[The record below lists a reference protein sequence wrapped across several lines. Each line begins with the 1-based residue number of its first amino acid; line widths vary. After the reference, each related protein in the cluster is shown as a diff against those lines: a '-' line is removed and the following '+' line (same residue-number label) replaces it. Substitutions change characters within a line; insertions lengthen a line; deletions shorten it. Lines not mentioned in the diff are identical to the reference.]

1 MKHQHK
7 IAILKYTTKNFWLL
21 LIPLVRG
28 LIAMNFDFYSWLRG
42 AYWDIIVVLLI
53 IGLAVLR
60 WWNISYDVREEG
72 ILVRDGLFV
81 RNDYL
86 LPFKIASC
94 VSARRSMW
102 LRPFRAVTVAV
113 DSDSHS
119 ASNKRGKADVELI
132 IPLKDYRELYNEI
145 PRESSSMKITY
156 HASRGNLVLFSF
168 VFSSTLSGVILL
180 GTLFIQGGRI
190 VGNELEEMFLTAVSD
205 VTQAVQTIIK
215 GVTPFAVALTLVIAV
230 GWGFSFVSN
239 LLRHINF
246 RIKRYG
252 ENIFVENG
260 FFSKW
265 KYYINYSRI
274 NYADLRQNLLMKIC
288 KVMSVHASCTGYGK
302 EKNGIPVFVPIPT
315 RNRVM
320 DSMRLI
326 LPKFTV
332 NNISIKTKKSYII
345 AFVWFPVVFAAL
357 LPLIASLAESMFP
370 RWDSI
375 IRFVLVIAE
384 IPLVYLLIVKLC
396 AKFTTGIGI
405 GDGMV
410 TLKYCQFYQFH
421 TVIVPKNKIVYVRLS
436 QTIFQ
441 RFGKVCDVFVYTRGE
456 RASRHR
462 IRGISL
468 TEAENFAALCSSE
481 S

>member
-1 MKHQHK
+1 MNHQHK

-28 LIAMNFDFYSWLRG
+28 LIAMNFDFYSWLKG
-42 AYWDIIVVLLI
+42 AYWDILVILLM
-53 IGLAVLR
+53 IGLAVFR
-60 WWNISYDVREEG
+60 WWNISYDIKEEG

-81 RNDYL
+81 RNEYL
-86 LPFKIASC
+86 LPFKITSC
-94 VSARRSMW
+94 VSAKRSMW
-102 LRPFRAVTVAV
+102 LRPFGAVTVAV

-119 ASNKRGKADVELI
+119 ASNKRGGADVELI
-132 IPLKDYRELYNEI
+132 LPLNDYRALYNGI

-156 HASRGNLVLFSF
+156 HASRGNLILFSL

-180 GTLFIQGGRI
+180 GTLFIQGSRI
-190 VGNELEEMFLTAVSD
+190 VGNELEEMLLTAVND
-205 VTQAVQTIIK
+205 VTQVVQTIIN

-260 FFSKW
+260 FFSRRR
-265 KYYINYSRI
+265 YYINYSRI
-274 NYADLRQNLLMKIC
+274 NFADLRQNLLMKIC
-288 KVMSVHASCTGYGK
+288 GVMSVHASCTGYGK
-302 EKNGIPVFVPIPT
+302 EKNGIPVFVPITT

-332 NNISIKTKKSYII
+332 NEISIKTKKGYII
-345 AFVWFPVVFAAL
+345 AFVWVPILLAAGLPFIAIYAAAL
-357 LPLIASLAESMFP
+357 FP

-375 IRFVLVIAE
+375 IKFLVSMAE
-384 IPLVYLLIVKLC
+384 IPAIYLLIVKFC
-396 AKFTTGIGI
+396 AKFTTGIGL

-410 TLKYCQFYQFH
+410 TLRYCRFYQFH
-421 TVIVPKNKIVYVRLS
+421 TVIVPRNKIVCVRLS

-441 RFGKVCDVFVYTRGE
+441 RFSDVCDVFVYTRGE
-456 RASRHR
+456 RASKHR
-462 IRGISL
+462 IRGISCP
-468 TEAENFAALCSSE
+468 EAEKFAYLCSKE
-481 S
+481 V